1 MVRLRENITYGSILL
16 VQRSIKKKVLI
27 VSFKSNQWWRDPSPT
42 AYYCIEIAKC
52 ESGTLALL
60 ALKVFQ
66 CFTTYYH
73 LTSHFTITRF
83 KKQRRVGTSTQTPN
97 RSSHKML
104 GTPETFNN
112 RNYRFGRA
120 KICNSNSCCSR
131 CEYLGVN
138 DQMEAG
144 SRQSVATPARTTSS
158 FCSGMEYKN
167 CCNAFKTPSSLS

>member
-1 MVRLRENITYGSILL
+1 MVRYFWYNGALR
-16 VQRSIKKKVLI
+16 KKSSSFHSSRTSGGVIPPQPLI
-27 VSFKSNQWWRDPSPT
+27 
-42 AYYCIEIAKC
+42 IEIAKC

>member
-120 KICNSNSCCSR
+120 KICNSNSCCS
-131 CEYLGVN
+131 
-138 DQMEAG
+138 
-144 SRQSVATPARTTSS
+144 SI
-158 FCSGMEYKN
+158 SGLTIRWRLVQDN
-167 CCNAFKTPSSLS
+167 Q